1 MVGDMDTRNRNKV
14 YPLAMVAVMAA
25 VMAVVSPFT
34 LPIGPVPITLANL
47 VVYLSVYI
55 LGWKKSCIATLV
67 YILLGAVGMPVFSGF
82 AGGLGKLVGPTG
94 GYIIGYLPQ
103 AIITGL
109 FILKFPKNRW
119 MQLLGMV
126 IAGIVLYAFGTA
138 WFCALTGKGLVA
150 ALGLCVIPF
159 LPGDFAKAVIA
170 MVVGPMIRDRLD
182 KAGLAPVD

>member
-1 MVGDMDTRNRNKV
+1 MQTRNRNKV
-14 YPLAMVAVMAA
+14 YPLAMIAVMAA

-103 AIITGL
+103 AMITGL
-109 FILKFPKNRW
+109 FIAKFPRNRW

-126 IAGIVLYAFGTA
+126 VAGIALYAFGTA
-138 WFCALTGKGLVA
+138 WFCFLTGKGLVA